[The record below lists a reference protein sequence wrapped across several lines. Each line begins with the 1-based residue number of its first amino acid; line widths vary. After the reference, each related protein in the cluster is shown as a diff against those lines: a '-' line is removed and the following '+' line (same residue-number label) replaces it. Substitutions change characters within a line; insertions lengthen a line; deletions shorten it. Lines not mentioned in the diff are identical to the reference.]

1 MNLFEDDN
9 KNEAAPA
16 QEPVSAKPAEKP
28 KPTVTPA
35 AKASKKP
42 LNISDYAWIGGIAVI
57 AILLL
62 VWLFGGSDSDT
73 APATGNGAI
82 QSSAQRPRVQSAP
95 AGQDS
100 GDFREQISG
109 ILLQQKER
117 LDAIEST
124 SKNGM
129 MILSS
134 QLQSANEQIKNLN
147 NQVQELKMKAAG
159 YVPSFGN
166 QSGTIS
172 GSTSQ
177 ALPLL
182 RGFSINDLSGDLA
195 WVKYKNQTYAVK
207 VGSQLGGVTITG
219 IDTENRIVTTSKGLI
234 R

>member
-159 YVPSFGN
+159 YGPSFGN

-172 GSTSQ
+172 GSMSQ

-182 RGFSINDLSGDLA
+182 KGFSINDLSGDLA

-219 IDTENRIVTTSKGLI
+219 IDTENRIVTTSNGLI

>member
-134 QLQSANEQIKNLN
+134 QLQSANEQIKSLN

-159 YVPSFGN
+159 YGPSFGN

>member
-134 QLQSANEQIKNLN
+134 QLQSANEQIKSLN

-159 YVPSFGN
+159 YGPSFSN

-172 GSTSQ
+172 GATSQ

>member
-57 AILLL
+57 TILLL

-159 YVPSFGN
+159 YGPSFGN

>member
-73 APATGNGAI
+73 APATGNEAI

-159 YVPSFGN
+159 YGPSFGN

-195 WVKYKNQTYAVK
+195 WVKYNNQTYAVK

>member
-159 YVPSFGN
+159 YGPSFSN

>member
-35 AKASKKP
+35 AKANKKP
-42 LNISDYAWIGGIAVI
+42 LNIIDYVWIGGIAVI
-57 AILLL
+57 GILLL
-62 VWLFGGSDSDT
+62 VWLFGGSDNDT
-73 APATGNGAI
+73 ATAAGNGTI
-82 QSSAQRPRVQSAP
+82 QSSGQRQNVQDVP

-134 QLQSANEQIKNLN
+134 QLQSANEQIKKLN

-159 YVPSFGN
+159 YGASFGH
-166 QSGTIS
+166 QIGTIS
-172 GSTSQ
+172 GETSQ

-195 WVKYKNQTYAVK
+195 WIKYKNQTYAVK

-219 IDTENRIVTTSKGLI
+219 IDTENRIVNTSKGLI

>member
-42 LNISDYAWIGGIAVI
+42 LNISDYAWIGGIAVT

-159 YVPSFGN
+159 YGPSFGN

-172 GSTSQ
+172 GATSQ

>member
-73 APATGNGAI
+73 APATGNGTI

-159 YVPSFGN
+159 YGPSFGN

-172 GSTSQ
+172 GATSQ

>member
-9 KNEAAPA
+9 KKEAAPA
-16 QEPVSAKPAEKP
+16 QEPVSAKTAEKP

-35 AKASKKP
+35 AKANKKP
-42 LNISDYAWIGGIAVI
+42 LKISDYAWIGGIAVI

-73 APATGNGAI
+73 APAAGNGTI
-82 QSSAQRPRVQSAP
+82 QSSAQRQNVQAAP

-159 YVPSFGN
+159 YGPSFGN

-172 GSTSQ
+172 GATSQ

-182 RGFSINDLSGDLA
+182 RGFSINDLS
-195 WVKYKNQTYAVK
+195 
-207 VGSQLGGVTITG
+207 
-219 IDTENRIVTTSKGLI
+219 
-234 R
+234 

>member
-73 APATGNGAI
+73 APATGNGTI

-159 YVPSFGN
+159 YGPSFGN

-195 WVKYKNQTYAVK
+195 WVKYNNQTYAVK

>member
-42 LNISDYAWIGGIAVI
+42 LKISDYAWIGGIAVI

-159 YVPSFGN
+159 YGSSFGN

>member
-134 QLQSANEQIKNLN
+134 QLQSANEQIKSLN

-159 YVPSFGN
+159 YGHSFGN

-172 GSTSQ
+172 GATSQ

>member
-16 QEPVSAKPAEKP
+16 QESVSAKPAEKP

-159 YVPSFGN
+159 YGPSFGN

-172 GSTSQ
+172 GATSQ

>member
-9 KNEAAPA
+9 KNKAAPT
-16 QEPVSAKPAEKP
+16 QEPVSTKPAEKP

-35 AKASKKP
+35 AKANKKP
-42 LNISDYAWIGGIAVI
+42 LNVSDYAWIGGIAVI
-57 AILLL
+57 GILLL

-73 APATGNGAI
+73 APAKGNGTI
-82 QSSAQRPRVQSAP
+82 QSSGQRQGAQSAP

-117 LDAIEST
+117 MDSIEST

-134 QLQSANEQIKNLN
+134 QLQSANEQIKKLN
-147 NQVQELKMKAAG
+147 NQIQELKIKAAG
-159 YVPSFGN
+159 YEPSFSN
-166 QSGTIS
+166 QNGKVYGI
-172 GSTSQ
+172 TSQ
-177 ALPLL
+177 AIPLL
-182 RGFSINDLSGDLA
+182 KGFSINDLSGDLA

-207 VGSQLGGVTITG
+207 VGSHLGGVTITG
-219 IDTENRIVTTSKGLI
+219 IDTENRIVTTTKGLI

>member
-82 QSSAQRPRVQSAP
+82 PVFSATSARTVCP

-147 NQVQELKMKAAG
+147 NQVQELK
-159 YVPSFGN
+159 
-166 QSGTIS
+166 
-172 GSTSQ
+172 
-177 ALPLL
+177 
-182 RGFSINDLSGDLA
+182 
-195 WVKYKNQTYAVK
+195 
-207 VGSQLGGVTITG
+207 
-219 IDTENRIVTTSKGLI
+219 
-234 R
+234 

>member
-35 AKASKKP
+35 AKANKKP
-42 LNISDYAWIGGIAVI
+42 LKISDYAWIGGIAVI

-73 APATGNGAI
+73 APAAGNGTI
-82 QSSAQRPRVQSAP
+82 QSSGQRQNVQAAP

-159 YVPSFGN
+159 YGPSFGN

-172 GSTSQ
+172 WATSQ

>member
-159 YVPSFGN
+159 YGPSFGN

-172 GSTSQ
+172 GATSQ

-195 WVKYKNQTYAVK
+195 WVKYKNQTYDVK

>member
-35 AKASKKP
+35 AKANKKP

-57 AILLL
+57 GILLL

-73 APATGNGAI
+73 APAAGNGAI
-82 QSSAQRPRVQSAP
+82 QSSAQRPRVQAAP

-159 YVPSFGN
+159 YGPSFSN

-172 GSTSQ
+172 GGTSQ

>member
-73 APATGNGAI
+73 APATGNGTI

-159 YVPSFGN
+159 YGPSFGN

>member
-1 MNLFEDDN
+1 M
-9 KNEAAPA
+9 
-16 QEPVSAKPAEKP
+16 
-28 KPTVTPA
+28 
-35 AKASKKP
+35 
-42 LNISDYAWIGGIAVI
+42 
-57 AILLL
+57 
-62 VWLFGGSDSDT
+62 
-73 APATGNGAI
+73 

-159 YVPSFGN
+159 YGPSFGN

>member
-9 KNEAAPA
+9 KNEAAPS

-35 AKASKKP
+35 AKANKKP
-42 LNISDYAWIGGIAVI
+42 LNVSDYAWIGGIAVI
-57 AILLL
+57 GILLL

-82 QSSAQRPRVQSAP
+82 QSSGQRPRVQAAP

-147 NQVQELKMKAAG
+147 NQVQELKMKTAG
-159 YVPSFGN
+159 YGASFGN

-172 GSTSQ
+172 GATSQ

>member
-35 AKASKKP
+35 AKANKKP
-42 LNISDYAWIGGIAVI
+42 LKISDYAWIGGIAVI

-73 APATGNGAI
+73 APAAGNGTI
-82 QSSAQRPRVQSAP
+82 QSSGQRQNIQAAP

-159 YVPSFGN
+159 YGPSFGN
-166 QSGTIS
+166 KSGTIS
-172 GSTSQ
+172 GATSQ

>member
-147 NQVQELKMKAAG
+147 NQVQELKMKAVG
-159 YVPSFGN
+159 YGPSFGN

>member
-62 VWLFGGSDSDT
+62 VWLF
-73 APATGNGAI
+73 GAI

-159 YVPSFGN
+159 YGPSFGN

-172 GSTSQ
+172 GATSQ

-219 IDTENRIVTTSKGLI
+219 
-234 R
+234 

>member
-35 AKASKKP
+35 AKASKKS

-159 YVPSFGN
+159 YGPSFGN

>member
-124 SKNGM
+124 YKNGM

-159 YVPSFGN
+159 YGPSFGN

-172 GSTSQ
+172 GATSQ